1 MTNAQKI
8 FVVGMPL
15 SGKSKLCKE
24 VTKELQLDHILVDT
38 DNLLVQ
44 RYNNENNSE
53 FTIQSLYHF
62 LPEVEF
68 RYLERRV
75 LHSLPNESK
84 LVSCGGG
91 LPCFFDNI
99 DFMLTKGVVL
109 YLKEDTEALYKRA
122 QTNEHL
128 VYQGMQHHDLEE
140 LYLKRITYYSRS
152 HKQLNYKDCYHYLMK
167 VLRK

>member
-15 SGKSKLCKE
+15 SGKSRLCKKIA
-24 VTKELQLDHILVDT
+24 KELQLDQGWVDT

-44 RYNNENNSE
+44 QYNKENNCE
-53 FTIQSLYHF
+53 FTIQSLYQF
-62 LPEVEF
+62 LSEAEF

-75 LHSLPNESK
+75 LHSLPKESK

-99 DFMLTKGVVL
+99 DFMLAKGTVL
-109 YLKEDTEALYKRA
+109 FLKEDTEALYKRA
-122 QTNEHL
+122 KTNEHS
-128 VYQGMQHHDLEE
+128 VYQGMQHNDLEE
-140 LYLKRITYYSRS
+140 LYLKRSTYYSRS
-152 HKQLNYKDCYHYLMK
+152 HKQLHYEDCYHYLMK
-167 VLRK
+167 VLSE